1 VDLLVFSRST
11 SLYFALNENPSV
23 NRKEK
28 TNMNTTLKKE
38 NTMSPRN
45 KQPIRWTLVLGL
57 ALTLVLG
64 LASVALAAD
73 FRAGDTITIGK
84 DEVIDDDL
92 IITGQNVIVDG
103 TINGDLVVTGGTIV
117 INGTVNG
124 SLLTAGQSMTI
135 NGTVG
140 GSLYGAGASLTLG
153 PQAVIARNLFFGGYS
168 LTTTAGSLVK
178 RDGAMGGYQAILNGE
193 IQRDLRA
200 GLGALALDGIVGRNA
215 YVDVGEPSTTVQP
228 DFLRSFSNTEL
239 PATIQPGLRIG
250 AAAQIAG
257 KLNYT
262 SPIEQTSGIVAQPQG
277 GVTYSAPVPN
287 ATGSTATAITVQP
300 QNPVVSWLWSRLRE
314 LVTLLVIGGLA
325 LWLLPKRFQ
334 RVVEQ
339 VQTAPV
345 PSTAWG
351 FAVLI
356 LGYLAAFLAMALL
369 IVLIFG
375 LGRLTLAGLAWGAFW
390 GGTAGLSAFFA
401 FFTLLVAYGSKV
413 VVAYPIGRW
422 LLQRFQGD
430 AAVAPVGWQRS
441 WPLLVGVLLY
451 VLVVGIPYLSFV
463 VSVVVTL
470 LGLGAM
476 WLSLRS
482 YTPKVVA
489 PTLVLQ
495 PA

>member
-1 VDLLVFSRST
+1 MLS
-11 SLYFALNENPSV
+11 
-23 NRKEK
+23 
-28 TNMNTTLKKE
+28 
-38 NTMSPRN
+38 RN
-45 KQPIRWTLVLGL
+45 KQHLRWLLALGL
-57 ALTLVLG
+57 TLTLVLG
-64 LASVALAAD
+64 LANVVLAAD

-92 IITGQNVIVDG
+92 IITGQNVIIDG

-140 GSLYGAGASLTLG
+140 GSLYSAGASLTLG
-153 PQAVIARNLFFGGYS
+153 PQAVVTRNLFFGGYS
-168 LTTTAGSLVK
+168 LTTTPGSLVK
-178 RDGAMGGYQAILNGE
+178 RDGAMGGYQAILKGE

-200 GLGALALDGIVGRNA
+200 GVGALALDGIVGRDA
-215 YVDVGEPSTTVQP
+215 YVDVAEPSMTVQP
-228 DFLRSFSNTEL
+228 DFWRSFTDTEL

-250 AAAQIAG
+250 AAAKITG

-262 SPIEQTSGIVAQPQG
+262 SPIEQASGIVTQPQG
-277 GVTYSAPVPN
+277 GVAYSPPVAGTAALPNGGPAPVM
-287 ATGSTATAITVQP
+287 TAPPP
-300 QNPVVSWLWSRLRE
+300 QNAVVSWLWSRLRE
-314 LVTLLVIGGLA
+314 LVTLLVVGALA
-325 LWLLPKRFQ
+325 LWLLPNLFQ

-339 VQTAPV
+339 VRATPMPA
-345 PSTAWG
+345 TAWG

-356 LGYLAAFLAMALL
+356 LGYLAALLAMVLL
-369 IVLIFG
+369 MVIIFG

-390 GGTAGLSAFFA
+390 FGTAGLSTLFT

-413 VVAYPIGRW
+413 VVAYPVGRW

-430 AAVAPVGWQRS
+430 AAVTPVGWQRG
-441 WPLLVGVLLY
+441 WPLLVGLLLY
-451 VLVVGIPYLSFV
+451 ALVVGIPYLGFV
-463 VSVVVTL
+463 VSVIVTL

-476 WLSLRS
+476 WLSMRAQA
-482 YTPKVVA
+482 PKIVA

>member
-1 VDLLVFSRST
+1 
-11 SLYFALNENPSV
+11 
-23 NRKEK
+23 
-28 TNMNTTLKKE
+28 MG
-38 NTMSPRN
+38 PRN
-45 KQPIRWTLVLGL
+45 KQRTRWVLALGL
-57 ALTLVLG
+57 TLTLVLG
-64 LASVALAAD
+64 LANVVLASD
-73 FRAGDTITIGK
+73 VRGGDTITIGK

-168 LTTTAGSLVK
+168 LTTAPGSVVK
-178 RDGAMGGYQAILNGE
+178 RDGAMGGYQAILKGE

-200 GLGALALDGIVGRNA
+200 GLGALALDGIVGRDA
-215 YVDVGEPSTTVQP
+215 YVAVADPSTTVQP
-228 DFLRSFSNTEL
+228 TFWRSFTDTEL
-239 PATIQPGLRIG
+239 PATIQPGLQIG
-250 AAAQIAG
+250 AAAKIAG

-262 SPIEQTSGIVAQPQG
+262 SPSEQASAIGAQPLG
-277 GVTYSAPVPN
+277 GVVYSKPVAGTPGVRNGGPAPVM
-287 ATGSTATAITVQP
+287 ATAP
-300 QNPVVSWLWSRLRE
+300 PPNGVVSWLWSRLRE
-314 LVTLLVIGGLA
+314 LVTLLVVGGLA
-325 LWLLPKRFQ
+325 LWLLPKLFQ

-339 VQTAPV
+339 ARATPLPA
-345 PSTAWG
+345 TAWG
-351 FAVLI
+351 FAVMI
-356 LGYLAAFLAMALL
+356 LGYLAAILATVLL

-390 GGTAGLSAFFA
+390 CGTAGLSAFFT
-401 FFTLLVAYGSKV
+401 FFTLLVVYGSKV
-413 VVAYPIGRW
+413 VVAYPLGRW
-422 LLQRFQGD
+422 LLQRFQGE
-430 AAVAPVGWQRS
+430 AAAAQTGWHQG
-441 WPLLVGVLLY
+441 WPLLVGLLLY
-451 VLVVGIPYLSFV
+451 VLVVSIPYLGIL

-476 WLSLRS
+476 WLSMRERR
-482 YTPKVVA
+482 TTIAA

>member
-1 VDLLVFSRST
+1 MFT
-11 SLYFALNENPSV
+11 
-23 NRKEK
+23 
-28 TNMNTTLKKE
+28 
-38 NTMSPRN
+38 N
-45 KQPIRWTLVLGL
+45 KQQPMRWLLTLGL
-57 ALTLVLG
+57 TLTLVLG
-64 LASVALAAD
+64 LASAALAAD

-103 TINGDLVVTGGTIV
+103 TINGDLVVTGGTII

-153 PQAVIARNLFFGGYS
+153 PQAVVTRNLFFGGYS
-168 LTTTAGSLVK
+168 LTTAPGSLVK
-178 RDGAMGGYQAILNGE
+178 RDGSIGGYQAILKGE

-215 YVDVGEPSTTVQP
+215 YVDVAEPSTTVQP
-228 DFLRSFSNTEL
+228 DFFRSFSDPEL

-257 KLNYT
+257 KLTYT

-287 ATGSTATAITVQP
+287 ATGSTAAVSTVQP
-300 QNPVVSWLWSRLRE
+300 QNQVVSWLWSRLRE

-325 LWLLPKRFQ
+325 LWLLPTRFQ

-339 VQTAPV
+339 VQSTPWPA
-345 PSTAWG
+345 TAWG

-356 LGYLAAFLAMALL
+356 LGYLAAFLAMLL
-369 IVLIFG
+369 LMALIFG
-375 LGRLTLAGLAWGAFW
+375 LGRLTLAGLAWAAFW
-390 GGTAGLSAFFA
+390 CGTAGLSACFA

-451 VLVVGIPYLSFV
+451 VLVVGIPYLGFV
-463 VSVVVTL
+463 VSVIVTL
-470 LGLGAM
+470 LGLGAI
-476 WLSLRS
+476 WLSMRAH
-482 YTPKVVA
+482 TPQIVA
-489 PTLVLQ
+489 PALVLQ